1 MIKAIKLKEC
11 TPYQEAEI
19 ADCKKINFIFGANG
33 SGKSTI
39 SSFLFHY
46 PTITDER
53 FSSTMLER
61 DGQTSEN
68 IHVYNKE
75 FRKVNFSEN
84 IPGIFTMGSATIN
97 EIKKIEELKEQR
109 DKISGQIGTL
119 KKTLGMKEIELNE
132 EEANFKEEAWKR
144 ILKKNEKVFQKA
156 FEGLRNNKGK
166 FINEL
171 HRRIYGQP
179 NSNEDACDRE
189 ALLAR
194 AKTLYA
200 KDLVKCPVFSVDI
213 QQFLDSIRKIREDKI
228 WHEVIVGN
236 EDVDIGALIKELDN
250 SSWVSQGRKYIRND
264 SNKCPFCQ
272 KDTITEEFRAR
283 LESFFNTEYESKIGQ
298 INEFRSE
305 YKDNTNQIIEILSN
319 SVSNETSREI
329 GDLDADYYFA
339 KFENLKNHFSAC
351 QRKIDEKL
359 KQPGIKISIPDGS
372 SIIDELFDLIKES
385 NSRIVNHNN
394 LVERADVERVKL
406 TDDVWFSCISEEQQF
421 ISSHQSKK
429 QNIEKAIKSIK
440 EKIESQ
446 TQEQTKIEKE
456 IVTKEKGITS
466 VQPTIDE
473 INRSL
478 QAYGFTNFSIAPAK
492 DSPNYYCI
500 QRDDGT
506 IVTDSLSE
514 GEETF
519 LTFLYFMQM
528 IKGEQDPSKISD
540 KKIIVLDDPV
550 SSLDSTILYIVGAM
564 VKELARDIRDGNGDV
579 SQLFVLT
586 HNVFFHK
593 EASFIN
599 GKTSKLNDVN
609 YWIIRKNN
617 GISTV
622 QAYNMENP
630 ISTSYE
636 LLWRELR
643 ENDEMSRVSIQNI
656 MRRIIENY
664 FKILGGFSDE
674 DLTVKFKTVEEQI
687 ICKSLL
693 YWINDGS
700 HSIFDGLFIDDN
712 IDTTSKYKKVFQE
725 IFYQSGH
732 GAHYDMMMKKEK
744 T

>member
-1 MIKAIKLKEC
+1 MIKAIKLKNC

-53 FSSTMLER
+53 FSSTMLEW
-61 DGQTSEN
+61 DGQTPEN
-68 IHVYNKE
+68 VHVYNKE
-75 FRKVNFSEN
+75 FRKINFSEI
-84 IPGIFTMGSATIN
+84 IPGIFTMGNATIE

-109 DKISGQIGTL
+109 ENISGQIGTL
-119 KKTLGMKEIELNE
+119 KKTLEKKTEELSQE
-132 EEANFKEEAWKR
+132 EDIFKEEAWQR
-144 ILKKNEKVFQKA
+144 ILKKNENDFHKA

-171 HRRIYGQP
+171 HRRIKAQL
-179 NSNEDACDRE
+179 NSDEVACDRA
-189 ALLAR
+189 ALLVR

-200 KDLVKCPVFSVDI
+200 KDLAKCPVFSIDI

-250 SSWVSQGRKYIRND
+250 SSWVNQGREYIRKD

-272 KDTITEEFRAR
+272 KDTITEEFRAQ
-283 LESFFNTEYESKIGQ
+283 LESFFNTEYESKIGR
-298 INEFRSE
+298 INEFLSK
-305 YKDNTNQIIEILSN
+305 YKDNADQIIEILSN
-319 SVSNETSREI
+319 GVSNKISMEV
-329 GDLDADYYFA
+329 GDFDADFYFS
-339 KFENLKNHFSAC
+339 KLDNLKNHFSVC
-351 QRKIDEKL
+351 QSKMEEKI
-359 KQPGIKISIPDGS
+359 KQPGIKISIPDDS
-372 SIIDELFDLIKES
+372 SIINELLNLIKES
-385 NSRIVNHNN
+385 NSRIVSHNS
-394 LVERADVERVKL
+394 LVERADEERVKL
-406 TDDVWFSCISEEQQF
+406 TDDVWLACIFEEKQF
-421 ISSHQSKK
+421 ISSYQSKK
-429 QNIEKAIKSIK
+429 QNIEKAINRINEKIKSQIK
-440 EKIESQ
+440 EQARIKE
-446 TQEQTKIEKE
+446 E
-456 IVTKEKGITS
+456 IVAKEKSITS

-478 QAYGFTNFSIAPAK
+478 QAYGFTNFSITPAQ
-492 DSPNYYCI
+492 DSPNFYCI

-506 IVTDSLSE
+506 IVKDSLSE

-528 IKGEQDPSKISD
+528 VKGEQDLSKISE

-550 SSLDSTILYIVGAM
+550 SSLDGTILYIVGAM
-564 VKELARDIRDGNGDV
+564 VKELANDIQNGKGDV

-593 EASFIN
+593 EASFVN
-599 GKTSKLNDVN
+599 GRISEISTVN

-622 QAYNMENP
+622 QAYGMKNP

-636 LLWRELR
+636 LLWKELR
-643 ENDEMSRVSIQNI
+643 ENNEMSLISMQNI

-664 FKILGGFSDE
+664 FKILGGFKDE
-674 DLTVKFKTVEEQI
+674 DLIEQFKTAEEQI

-700 HSIFDGLFIDDN
+700 HSIFDGLFIDDY
-712 IDTTSKYKKVFQE
+712 IDAVPKYKDVFKG
-725 IFYQSGH
+725 IFDKSGH
-732 GAHYDMMMKKEK
+732 IAHYNMMMRKEE